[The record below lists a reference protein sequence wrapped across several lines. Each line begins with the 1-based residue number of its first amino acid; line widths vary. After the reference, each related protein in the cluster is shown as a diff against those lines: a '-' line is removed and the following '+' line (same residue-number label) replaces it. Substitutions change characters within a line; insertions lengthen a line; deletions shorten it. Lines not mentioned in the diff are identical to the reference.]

1 MRVRK
6 FTALLAL
13 SGTACTTM
21 RVSTEPPPVV
31 VSSRKSIDRA
41 RLLLK
46 DGRKVDIYQPSLNG
60 DTIVGFTHHE
70 QSTARQRLAVATA
83 DIVNVSLPKFSA
95 GRTIL
100 AVTATVVGIA
110 IIAGATASKPE
121 PQQNSCEPTTAQQ
134 SAPQPA

>member
-21 RVSTEPPPVV
+21 RVSTEPPPVAV
-31 VSSRKSIDRA
+31 SRKSPEKA

-46 DGRKVDIYQPSLNG
+46 DGRKVDIYQPALNG
-60 DTIVGFTHHE
+60 DTIVGFTHNE
-70 QSTARQRLAVATA
+70 RSAARERLAVATA
-83 DIVNVSLPKFSA
+83 DIVNVSVPKFSA

-110 IIAGATASKPE
+110 IIGGATASRST
-121 PQQNSCEPTTAQQ
+121 PQQDTCEPTTAQQ
-134 SAPQPA
+134 SARQPA